1 MRELQLLIKPVS
13 SACDLDCTYCFY
25 KDEAANRAVG
35 DHGTR
40 HWRHRRP
47 ACSAFRGESRHSQ
60 VCPFLKTLQHM

>member
-35 DHGTR
+35 DHGIMER
-40 HWRHRRP
+40 F
-47 ACSAFRGESRHSQ
+47 SEAFRLISSGS
-60 VCPFLKTLQHM
+60 

>member
-35 DHGTR
+35 DHGKM
-40 HWRHRRP
+40 
-47 ACSAFRGESRHSQ
+47 SRETMRA
-60 VCPFLKTLQHM
+60 VVDKALAA